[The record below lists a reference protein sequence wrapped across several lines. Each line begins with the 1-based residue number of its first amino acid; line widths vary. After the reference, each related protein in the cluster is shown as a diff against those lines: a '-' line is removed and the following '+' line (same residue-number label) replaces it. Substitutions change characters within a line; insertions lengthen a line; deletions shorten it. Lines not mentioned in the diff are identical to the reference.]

1 MHPALTP
8 GTPGEKQTF
17 RWGLCPPTPARGA
30 NVGLSVSP
38 SGTSCHLPCRG
49 DTSGLSAPATAGCS
63 AGCRQKRARCAHS
76 SDNPV
81 TRWTQSASIL
91 CADSAAFARAT
102 AAVKTDMDCFFDSLY
117 PPLTVRG
124 GFFCLYFSIEICGKM
139 WYNIIMFPAAAGLH

>member
-1 MHPALTP
+1 MTIVVRLRRCLNRDETRNLFILMKRADCQRSRLRLRR
-8 GTPGEKQTF
+8 GQTF
-17 RWGLCPPTPARGA
+17 RRGLCPRNPRQRGLTS
-30 NVGLSVSP
+30 GLSVSP

-102 AAVKTDMDCFFDSLY
+102 AAVKTDMDCFFDSLRSDIW
-117 PPLTVRG
+117 VMSDR
-124 GFFCLYFSIEICGKM
+124 
-139 WYNIIMFPAAAGLH
+139 